1 MPKDIKPKG
10 KYADKTQTV
19 CVRIENLRKY
29 LANVIGNKEA
39 IILKKKKKKFLSL
52 NVNISI

>member
-19 CVRIENLRKY
+19 CLRIENLRKY

-39 IILKKKKKKFLSL
+39 IILKKKKNYS
-52 NVNISI
+52 ISK